1 MPLHK
6 LRVYSVVSTK
16 VHWRIVGA
24 FIHFIYFT
32 GAGTTTTTPS
42 LFGTN
47 QTQSLFPQP
56 TAAAAPSLFGG
67 GGATTGFGTGLFGST
82 ATTSAPSL
90 FGTGFGTSSG
100 TTGGFGGFGTTSGGT
115 SFGGFGTQQAGA
127 SLFGKPVLPQTGEL

>member
-1 MPLHK
+1 M
-6 LRVYSVVSTK
+6 VSTK

-115 SFGGFGTQQAGA
+115 SFGGFSTQQAGA